1 MTTPPPMIPAHHTFS
16 PFVKVKQA
24 RYVQITDEIPADVLV
39 VWAAKLYTLTNLSW
53 QYIDTIL
60 DIVVQMKIRELRP
73 LVKAIREIRL
83 EYDRF
88 RARSIDAA
96 QVNQESELAESFE
109 NWLAKDFNKL
119 FYALDFEVCRMDI
132 VKSQRPLVIAT
143 YQAVTLMEAV
153 RAYARKRDRDILNI
167 YGITVKD
174 CCLIQN
180 EYLRLYPLIPQFAG
194 DCYVRGLPAVRTTAN
209 ILANKMEEAKINV
222 LPDKEEKQ

>member
-1 MTTPPPMIPAHHTFS
+1 MTPPPTLIRHTFS
-16 PFVKVKQA
+16 PFVNVRQA

-60 DIVVQMKIRELRP
+60 DIVVQMKIRQTRP
-73 LVKAIREIRL
+73 LVKTVREIRL

-88 RARSIDAA
+88 RARSIDGA
-96 QVNQESELAESFE
+96 QVSHETDLAESFE
-109 NWLAKDFNKL
+109 EWLEKDLKKL
-119 FYALDFEVCRMDI
+119 FYALDFEVSKMDI

-153 RAYARKRDRDILNI
+153 RAYARKRDREISGT

-194 DCYVRGLPAVRTTAN
+194 DCYTKDLPAVRTTAN
-209 ILANKMEEAKINV
+209 IIANKMEESIINV
-222 LPDKEEKQ
+222 LPDKEEQ